1 MLETSQKKLP
11 DRWQPRK
18 EGLYGKIQIW
28 KRNSVQMVTDSTDYK
43 TQFPLKAMGALLH

>member
-11 DRWQPRK
+11 DRWYSRK

-28 KRNSVQMVTDSTDYK
+28 KRKSVQMVTDSTDYK
-43 TQFPLKAMGALLH
+43 THFPLKAMGALVQ